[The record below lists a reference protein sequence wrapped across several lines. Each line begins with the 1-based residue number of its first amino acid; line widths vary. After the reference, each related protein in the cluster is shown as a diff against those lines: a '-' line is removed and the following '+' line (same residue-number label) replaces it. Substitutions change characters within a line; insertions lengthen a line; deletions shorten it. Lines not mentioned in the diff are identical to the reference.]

1 MSKFRLPSHYCPF
14 YPLLFLKVIKQ
25 SLKFLPTMYS
35 NALHIILKRHKDLK
49 IIREVNER
57 DIFVQILLKI

>member
-1 MSKFRLPSHYCPF
+1 M
-14 YPLLFLKVIKQ
+14 IKQ